1 MNKGVLAGLGAYL
14 MWGLFPIYW
23 KWLQTVPALQ
33 ILGHRMV
40 WSLIFVVGVLA
51 LQRDR
56 AWLRSVLHERKTLLV
71 YTLAAVLLSCNW
83 FIYIW
88 AVNAGFIVETSL
100 GYFIN
105 PLVNVLLGVI
115 LLKEKLRR
123 AQAAAT
129 LLAGLGVVYLTFDYG
144 RLPWI
149 ALALA
154 FSFATYGLLKKTAP
168 LNATR
173 SFTLETMVMFLPA
186 AVYLALQEFNG
197 TGAFGHQGGLVT
209 LLLVLAGPVTSIPLI
224 LFGIAARR
232 IPLSMIGFLQ
242 YLAPT
247 LQFLIGVFI
256 FHESFPPSRLLGFSL
271 IWVAL
276 LIYSLDSLL
285 KSRKKAIPVGEIGD

>member
-1 MNKGVLAGLGAYL
+1 MKKGVVAGLGAYL
-14 MWGLFPIYW
+14 LWGVFPIYW

-40 WSLIFVVGVLA
+40 WSLIFVAGLLV

-56 AWLRSVLHERKTLLV
+56 AWLGAALRQRKTLLT
-71 YTLAAVLLSCNW
+71 YTLAAVLLSGNW

-88 AVNAGFIVETSL
+88 AVNAGYIVETSL

-115 LLKEKLRR
+115 ILNERLRR
-123 AQAAAT
+123 AQAGAVI
-129 LLAGLGVVYLTFDYG
+129 LAGVGVLYLTVNYG

-154 FSFATYGLLKKTAP
+154 FSFAIYGLLKKTAP
-168 LNATR
+168 LSATH
-173 SFTLETMVMFLPA
+173 SFTLETMVMLVPA
-186 AVYLALQEFNG
+186 TTYLVFQEVSG
-197 TGAFGHQGGLVT
+197 VGAFGHQSWLVT

-224 LFGIAARR
+224 LFGVAARR

-256 FHESFPPSRLLGFSL
+256 YRESFPTSRLLGFSL
-271 IWVAL
+271 IWIAL
-276 LIYSLDSLL
+276 IIYSLDSLL
-285 KSRKKAIPVGEIGD
+285 HSRVKAVLVGEIGD

>member
-1 MNKGVLAGLGAYL
+1 MNKGIVAGLGAYL
-14 MWGLFPIYW
+14 LWGVFPIYW
-23 KWLQTVPALQ
+23 KWLHTVPASQ
-33 ILGHRMV
+33 ILAHRMV
-40 WSLIFVVGVLA
+40 WSLIFVAGVMA

-56 AWLRSVLHERKTLLV
+56 DWLRLVLRQRKTLLV
-71 YTLAAVLLSCNW
+71 YTLAAILLSGNW

-88 AVNAGFIVETSL
+88 AVNANYIVETSL

-105 PLVNVLLGVI
+105 PLVSVLMGVI
-115 LLKEKLRR
+115 LLKEKLRHR
-123 AQAAAT
+123 QAAAVI
-129 LLAGLGVVYLTFDYG
+129 LAGVGVLYLAFNYG

-168 LNATR
+168 LSATR

-186 AVYLALQEFNG
+186 AAYLIFQEVHG
-197 TGAFGHQGGLVT
+197 VGAFAHQGWLVT

-224 LFGIAARR
+224 LFGVAARR

-242 YLAPT
+242 YIAPT

-256 FHESFPPSRLLGFSL
+256 YHEDFPPSRILGFSL
-271 IWVAL
+271 IWLAL
-276 LIYSLDSLL
+276 LIYSLDSVLNG
-285 KSRKKAIPVGEIGD
+285 RKKVIPLENIGD

>member
-1 MNKGVLAGLGAYL
+1 MNKGILAGLGAYL
-14 MWGLFPIYW
+14 MWGLFPVYW
-23 KWLQTVPALQ
+23 KWLQTVPASQ
-33 ILGHRMV
+33 ILGHRMA
-40 WSLIFVVGVLA
+40 WSLIFVIGVLA
-51 LQRDR
+51 LQRDW
-56 AWLRSVLHERKTLLV
+56 AWLGPVLRQRKTLLV

-88 AVNAGFIVETSL
+88 GVNAGFIVETSL

-115 LLKEKLRR
+115 FFKEKLRR
-123 AQAAAT
+123 PQAAAAM
-129 LLAGLGVVYLTFDYG
+129 LAGVGVLYLTFNYG

-173 SFTLETMVMFLPA
+173 SFTLETLVMFLPA
-186 AVYLALQEFNG
+186 VAFLLTQEING
-197 TGAFGHQGGLVT
+197 VGAFAHQGWLVT
-209 LLLVLAGPVTSIPLI
+209 LLLVLAGPVTSVPLI
-224 LFGIAARR
+224 LFGVAARR

-256 FHESFPPSRLLGFSL
+256 YHESFPPSRLLGFSL
-271 IWVAL
+271 IWLAL
-276 LIYSLDSLL
+276 SIYSLDSVLN
-285 KSRKKAIPVGEIGD
+285 SRRKIIPVGEIGD

>member
-23 KWLQTVPALQ
+23 KWLQAVPALQ
-33 ILGHRMV
+33 ILAHRMA
-40 WSLIFVVGVLA
+40 WSLLFVVGVLA
-51 LQRDR
+51 LQRDWS
-56 AWLRSVLHERKTLLV
+56 WLRVALRQRKTLLV

-88 AVNAGFIVETSL
+88 GVNAGYIVETSL

-115 LLKEKLRR
+115 FFKERLRR
-123 AQAAAT
+123 AQAVAAI
-129 LLAGLGVVYLTFDYG
+129 LAGLGVLYLTFDYG

-154 FSFATYGLLKKTAP
+154 FSFASYGLLKKTAP

-173 SFTLETMVMFLPA
+173 SFTLETLVMFLPA
-186 AVYLALQEFNG
+186 VAFLLTQETG
-197 TGAFGHQGGLVT
+197 GVGAFVHQGWLVT
-209 LLLVLAGPVTSIPLI
+209 LLLVLAGPVTSVPLI
-224 LFGIAARR
+224 LFGVAARC

-256 FHESFPPSRLLGFSL
+256 FHEAFPASRLLGFSM

-276 LIYSLDSLL
+276 LLYSLDTVLNG
-285 KSRKKAIPVGEIGD
+285 RKKTVLIGEIGD